1 MVEVYIPDLSEV
13 MHIPLSCEQKLV
25 ACINYSH
32 GKLGADLVIGLMV
45 LGFIV
50 GLFAGWLLCRKK

>member
-1 MVEVYIPDLSEV
+1 MVEVYVPDLSGV
-13 MHIPLSCEQKLV
+13 MRVPLSCDQKLI

-45 LGFIV
+45 VAFVV